1 MHISSTRRFARA
13 LRKQSTSAEQRLWGC
28 LRKQSLGG
36 FRFIRQV
43 PVGPYVVDFLCRERG
58 LVVEVDG
65 ATHGDAADVGRD
77 FHRSAFLATQ
87 GLAVHRVL
95 NSDVYASLGEVLDG
109 ILLALDGQPARFK
122 RRMSERTPSGLRPPP
137 PAKLGGG

>member
-1 MHISSTRRFARA
+1 MHAQSTRRYARTR
-13 LRKQSTSAEQRLWGC
+13 RKQSTPAEQRLWGS

-65 ATHGDAADVGRD
+65 ATHGDAADVRHD
-77 FHRSAFLATQ
+77 SRRSTFLATQ
-87 GLAVHRVL
+87 GLVVHRVL
-95 NSDVYASLGEVLDG
+95 NSDVYENLGDVLDG
-109 ILLALDGQPARFK
+109 IFLALEGQPARFQM
-122 RRMSERTPSGLRPPP
+122 RVSERTPSGLRPPP

>member
-1 MHISSTRRFARA
+1 MHAQSTRRFARS
-13 LRKQSTSAEQRLWGC
+13 LRKQSTSAEQRLWGA

-43 PVGPYVVDFLCRERG
+43 PVGPYIVDFLCRERG

-65 ATHGDAADVGRD
+65 ATHGDAADVCHDSR
-77 FHRSAFLATQ
+77 RSAFLATQ
-87 GLAVHRVL
+87 GLFVHRVL
-95 NSDVYASLGEVLDG
+95 NSDVYENLGDVLDG
-109 ILLALDGQPARFK
+109 IFLALEGQPARFQK
-122 RRMSERTPSGLRPPP
+122 RVSERTPSGLRPPP